1 MEETAWQKGRMIVSM
16 KILYVITALG
26 TGGAENLLT
35 DICVQLIGR
44 HEVTVAFLRDK
55 RAYEGALKD
64 AGVETVFID
73 FEKIGFLKTLSTLRK
88 LIKEKNIEIVHTH
101 LPAADTVGRLA
112 GLMSKNVQVY
122 SSLHNTE
129 PWKLEKS
136 LSSRILRLYDRFT
149 VNHFKRSSMI
159 AVSRAVKDFTVKTE
173 KVRAG
178 KIRVLYNFIHV
189 GNPQKSNPDFTLD
202 LPLENKYVMIVM
214 ARLHHTKAH
223 ALLLEAMEKL
233 QSGGMDDLLL
243 LVLGE
248 GEERENLERYIKE
261 HGLSD
266 NVHFCGVQ
274 KNVYD
279 YIKKSRLL
287 VLPSKIEGF
296 PITILEAHYCR
307 TPVLGSDISSIREAL
322 HEGENGVL
330 FRAGD
335 AEDLAEKIKAIRRG
349 EYDLDKQVEN
359 GLAFCMSLTRE
370 AHIEELIS
378 IYEERI

>member
-1 MEETAWQKGRMIVSM
+1 MR
-16 KILYVITALG
+16 ILYVITALG

-35 DICVQLIGR
+35 DICVGLTGN

-55 RAYEGALKD
+55 RAYEGTLHS

-73 FEKIGFLKTLSTLRK
+73 LEKIGFLKTLSGLRK
-88 LIKEKNIEIVHTH
+88 LIKKKNIEIVHTH
-101 LPAADTVGRLA
+101 LPAADTIGRLA

-149 VNHFKRSSMI
+149 VNCFKRSSMI
-159 AVSRAVKDFTVKTE
+159 AVSRSVKDFTMKTE
-173 KVRAG
+173 KVRG
-178 KIRVLYNFIHV
+178 DKIRVLYNFIHV
-189 GNPQKSNPDFTLD
+189 ENPQKSNPDFHLD
-202 LPLENKYVMIVM
+202 LPLEDKYVMIVM

-233 QSGGMDDLLL
+233 QSEGMNDLFL

-248 GEERENLERYIKE
+248 GEERENLEQYAKE
-261 HGLSD
+261 HGLED
-266 NVHFCGVQ
+266 KVHFCGVQ

-296 PITILEAHYCR
+296 GLAFLEAHYCR
-307 TPVLGSDISSIREAL
+307 VPVLGSDIPVIREVL
-322 HEGENGVL
+322 HEGENGVI

-335 AEDLAEKIKAIRRG
+335 AKDLAEKISAIRRG
-349 EYDLDKQVEN
+349 DYDLDKQVKN
-359 GLAFCMSLTRE
+359 GLSFCLSLTRE

-378 IYEERI
+378 LYKERLGP